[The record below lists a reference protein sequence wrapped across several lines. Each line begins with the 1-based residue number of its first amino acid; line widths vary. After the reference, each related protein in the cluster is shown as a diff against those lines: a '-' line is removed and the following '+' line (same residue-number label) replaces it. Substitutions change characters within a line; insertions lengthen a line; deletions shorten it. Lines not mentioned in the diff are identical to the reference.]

1 MSKIKHL
8 PIYDKNH
15 NPVMSLLQIDETVTM
30 SIIVS
35 DVYGG
40 DLGDA
45 TTLEKVSFFKIASD
59 VITEEFQRLIT
70 GDDDD
75 GR

>member
-1 MSKIKHL
+1 MSKIRHL

-15 NPVMSLLQIDETVTM
+15 NPIMSLLQIDETVTL
-30 SIIVS
+30 SIVVS

-40 DLGDA
+40 DLGDV
-45 TTLEKVSFFKIASD
+45 TTLEKLSFLKIAGKA
-59 VITEEFQRLIT
+59 INEEFKQLIT